1 MNIVAHDLT
10 NSAALAKAKKEMA
23 RRGIGVNALAE
34 KVDVCHGHLSDVFSG
49 RSNPSVALLMKI
61 TDELSI
67 DRSLILVPY
76 PGPGRVADIELPAQY
91 RPGPGRG
98 HEGEPA
104 GKPAPSEGEGGQPR
118 ALKEARRELRAV
130 TKHARHVIKRAVK
143 RRRLKPRKPPSKP
156 DGTH

>member
-1 MNIVAHDLT
+1 MNVVAHDLT
-10 NSAALAKAKKEMA
+10 NCAALGEAKTTMA
-23 RRGIGVNALAE
+23 RLGIGVSALAR
-34 KVDVCHGHLSDVFSG
+34 KIKADQGQLSGIFNG
-49 RSNPSVALLMKI
+49 RVNPSLALLFRI
-61 TDELSI
+61 LDELGV
-67 DRSLILVPY
+67 DRGLILKEY
-76 PGPGRVADIELPAQY
+76 TGPGRVADIELPAQY